1 MNIDI
6 DNKEQLEKWKQDA
19 EGSSFYGI
27 VLKDLDRDG
36 LLAVIGHLNEEGKR
50 FEKLYYERN
59 KLL

>member
-36 LLAVIGHLNEEGKR
+36 LLAVIGYLNEEGRK
-50 FEKLYYERN
+50 FEKLYCSHD
-59 KLL
+59 KI

>member
-19 EGSSFYGI
+19 EGSSFYEI

-36 LLAVIGHLNEEGKR
+36 LLAVIGYLNEESNKY
-50 FEKLYYERN
+50 EKLYYKHN
-59 KLL
+59 KL